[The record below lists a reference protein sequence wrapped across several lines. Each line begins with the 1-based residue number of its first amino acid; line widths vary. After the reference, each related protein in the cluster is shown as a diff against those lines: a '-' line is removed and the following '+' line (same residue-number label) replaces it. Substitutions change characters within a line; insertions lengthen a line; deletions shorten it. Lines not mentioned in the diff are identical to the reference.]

1 MFFLRKS
8 SLYSKQN
15 KISCSDK
22 SNQADN
28 ERNLSYHIQ
37 ASSDH
42 NIYITGRIII
52 SKGECFTSQISLS
65 AIILTLLEASPMQ
78 NYNKFYGS
86 HSFFLS
92 GSNDHTTKFWCRN
105 RPGDPVKDKLGSY
118 LQGCLFQGSYTLS
131 QMLHSCP

>member
-65 AIILTLLEASPMQ
+65 AIILTLLEASMEISSSTEARVTFIPALRRTSVMITASISSDP
-78 NYNKFYGS
+78 FAIG
-86 HSFFLS
+86 
-92 GSNDHTTKFWCRN
+92 TKTCQGKN
-105 RPGDPVKDKLGSY
+105 GNPSIIY
-118 LQGCLFQGSYTLS
+118 LRLEEN
-131 QMLHSCP
+131 